1 MSALSTYLR
10 WAKSYGINV
19 EATIQAT
26 TLKHSGLT
34 EMTGHIESV
43 GTDDFNYKVNVIPA
57 KETGYGPQEFY
68 TSDLNALIEERPEAF
83 KVSGFT
89 PEVQEKIK
97 EASLYGYSEKGT
109 NHNIFFNGTPE
120 YDAFEEA
127 SKSAQE
133 NEKYLQKEKKNSYEP

>member
-19 EATIQAT
+19 EATIQT
-26 TLKHSGLT
+26 KNLTNSGLT
-34 EMTGHIESV
+34 EMTGSIESV
-43 GTDDFNYKVNVIPA
+43 GKDDFDYKVKVVPA
-57 KETGYGPQEFY
+57 KETGYRPQEFY
-68 TSDLNALIEERPEAF
+68 TSDLNALIEEKPDAF

-127 SKSAQE
+127 SKLAQA
-133 NEKYLQKEKKNSYEP
+133 NEKYLQKEKNNSYEP